1 MTTEKIISDWLS
13 DIQIDLVKNYNR
25 LGLRASGNWEKQL
38 EPFQKQTNDSFSIGI
53 LGAQYTGALE
63 NGRKPTTGNE
73 GNPTLKEVIRIW
85 IDDKGI
91 IPKDNISKDSLAF
104 LIARKIHEDG
114 IKVPN
119 RYNAGGLVSDVVTK
133 KSIEDLNRELSLFYV
148 NDFKST
154 IIKDLK

>member
-13 DIQIDLVKNYNR
+13 DIQIELIKNYNR